1 MALHPLSLRA
11 RSRRTSPLR
20 RSGRKRAVA
29 LLCAV
34 MTTVP
39 AILWSP
45 AVRLGSGGA
54 TAATCPSFQALVNA
68 APTGSTLTVP
78 ACTYHETVTISKK
91 LTVNA
96 KGAVIDGDNVRT
108 KGLEIK
114 ANDVVVDGLT
124 VKRILNGA
132 HVGAV
137 QATSVSRF
145 TFKNGVA
152 RDSATVCIVLGGGYG
167 FQILNSEF
175 TGCGQ
180 EGYFLNNVTDSVFS
194 GNRIHH
200 NNMQLAFSG
209 AESGGGK
216 TMASSRITFDR
227 NEVAY
232 NRGPGIW
239 FDNGVRDVEATNNR
253 VHDNDDEGI
262 FFEISDGARI
272 AGNAVWNN
280 GFANPRWAYGAGIT
294 ISSSNNA
301 EVDHNTVA
309 WNARG
314 ISVISQNRGS
324 QPHHGIRVYAN
335 TVIRSAGDKVA
346 GWYDDHGGTLY
357 NAANGN
363 GGWGGRYWVGVPEP
377 TSYRYEWAG
386 SRSTVAGYNATP
398 GEEGA
403 VNLTTAQRDAALTA
417 AGIPTGALPA
427 VIPGVP
433 ASPPA
438 ISFRG
443 GTVGTTVP
451 GRYSWPASAGA
462 VAYRLQ
468 VQVDGGA
475 WQNIALPTPTAT
487 SVDAYFAVGHTYR
500 IRVGLAVIAN
510 LWSRWRYSGSLP
522 VKLYQETDFLLGY
535 SGTWARVAR
544 TGASGGYL
552 RYATGSTA
560 IAKVTFTG
568 RAVGWVSPLGP
579 TLGSAR
585 IYLDGTNVATVNLNR
600 TTAYVRQ
607 IVYAMSWPV
616 AGAHVL
622 EIRVAATPGHPE
634 VDVDGIAIAP

>member
-1 MALHPLSLRA
+1 MPPRA
-11 RSRRTSPLR
+11 
-20 RSGRKRAVA
+20 
-29 LLCAV
+29 
-34 MTTVP
+34 
-39 AILWSP
+39 
-45 AVRLGSGGA
+45 
-54 TAATCPSFQALVNA
+54 
-68 APTGSTLTVP
+68 GSTLTVP

-180 EGYFLNNVTDSVFS
+180 EGYFLNNVTDSVFQREPDPPQQHAAQVLWL
-194 GNRIHH
+194 GVRRG
-200 NNMQLAFSG
+200 QDDG
-209 AESGGGK
+209 ER
-216 TMASSRITFDR
+216 RITFDR

-253 VHDNDDEGI
+253 VHDNDSEGI

-324 QPHHGIRVYAN
+324 QPHHGIRVYTN
-335 TVIRSAGDKVA
+335 TVIGSAGDKVA

-386 SRSTVAGYNATP
+386 GRSTVAAYNATP

-403 VNLTTAQRDAALTA
+403 INLTTAQRDAALTA

-427 VIPGVP
+427 VIPGAP

-443 GTVGTTVP
+443 GTVGTTAP
-451 GRYSWPASAGA
+451 GRYSWPASASA

-475 WQNIALPTPTAT
+475 WQNIALPEPDRDLGRYVLRRWTHVPDPGRVGCDREPVEPMAVLRVPACEALPGDGLPPRLFRHLGTGRPDGCLRRVSALRHGINGHREGDVLGPIAACYCGWASTMIRT
-487 SVDAYFAVGHTYR
+487 SVMSSIAQRRPSRPRPLSFTPPYGMWS
-500 IRVGLAVIAN
+500 IR
-510 LWSRWRYSGSLP
+510 
-522 VKLYQETDFLLGY
+522 
-535 SGTWARVAR
+535 
-544 TGASGGYL
+544 
-552 RYATGSTA
+552 
-560 IAKVTFTG
+560 
-568 RAVGWVSPLGP
+568 
-579 TLGSAR
+579 
-585 IYLDGTNVATVNLNR
+585 
-600 TTAYVRQ
+600 
-607 IVYAMSWPV
+607 
-616 AGAHVL
+616 
-622 EIRVAATPGHPE
+622 
-634 VDVDGIAIAP
+634 